1 MSWVEHHSKSEKFA
15 SEAQAARKQ
24 GDINK
29 ALDYY
34 NLAAKEE
41 ELALSLLDITKT
53 RTLGITVI
61 SAASLY
67 FKAEDFQKAE
77 KIAHQYLA
85 GETLPSFAIE
95 QLQSILRAVW
105 NEKTFKEAGITFVKG
120 EVLVSVEGG
129 IIVPGGAPLDL
140 IHRKIDEIK
149 NVFFRVIEMDLGL
162 PLRKKGPPSNEIQ
175 TNYRPWL
182 LQAAPGSYQFAIRVE
197 KPKQLSLFLSGTP
210 SIEEVTQKFFEVI
223 GATSQD
229 PNEQLI
235 KLVPNPEYRKSFL
248 TLTRNLAPTGKS
260 FTRLEIKSSTDME
273 APPIVFVPESRK
285 CINDVLKLTRKP
297 VEKKEQLEETQLK
310 GILRGLQLDKDW
322 IEINIPEGDEKT
334 IRVFQTGDVI
344 DDIVGPM
351 VNHPVIVD
359 VVQKSGKYIYRDIE
373 LEE

>member
-1 MSWVEHHSKSEKFA
+1 MSWVDHHSKSEKLA
-15 SEAQAARKQ
+15 SEAQSARKQ
-24 GDINK
+24 GDMDK

-41 ELALSLLDITKT
+41 ELALSSLDITKK

-67 FKAEDFQKAE
+67 FKGEEFQKAE

-85 GETLPSFAIE
+85 SENLPSFAIE

-105 NEKTFKEAGITFVKG
+105 NEKTFKEAGIKFVKG

-182 LQAAPGSYQFAIRVE
+182 LQRAPGSYQFAIRVE
-197 KPKQLSLFLSGTP
+197 KPKQLSLFSSGTP

-223 GATSQD
+223 GATAQD

-235 KLVPNPEYRKSFL
+235 NLVPNPEYRKSFL

-260 FTRLEIKSSTDME
+260 FTRLEIKSTADME

-285 CINDVLKLTRKP
+285 SINDVLKSTRKP
-297 VEKKEQLEETQLK
+297 VEKKDQLKETQLK
-310 GILRGLQLDKDW
+310 GVLRGLQLDKDW
-322 IEINIPEGDEKT
+322 IEINISERNET
-334 IRVFQTGDVI
+334 IRVYQTGDVI

-351 VNHPVIVD
+351 VNHTVIVE
-359 VVQKSGKYIYRDIE
+359 VVKKGGKYTYRDIE
-373 LEE
+373 IEE